1 MLLKLNGNIIHL
13 FNNNNLGYNLSM
25 RKVILLIVLLLSC
38 SYCLAD
44 SSELSKQATAFYS
57 DNNQVRTMD
66 LILQINEKDRTGQD
80 WLLLGNV
87 MADSLRMEDAV
98 YMYQK
103 AIEKDK
109 KCYRAYYNLGNYYF
123 ERGENDKALENY
135 TKASK
140 ISNENP
146 YIYYNMGCVNIK
158 QSNWSKAKNNFNK
171 AIMFNSKVPEFHYN
185 LAYVYK
191 QLKKDK
197 MAQTYL
203 DNYNKLVENQ

>member
-1 MLLKLNGNIIHL
+1 MKKFL
-13 FNNNNLGYNLSM
+13 
-25 RKVILLIVLLLSC
+25 LLLSLLLLGNAC
-38 SYCLAD
+38 FAEN
-44 SSELSKQATAFYS
+44 SELSKQATAFYS

-66 LILQINEKDRTGQD
+66 LILQINEKDRTAQD

-87 MADSLRMEDAV
+87 MADSSRMEDAV

-103 AIEKDK
+103 AIKKDK

-123 ERGENDKALENY
+123 DRGQYNEALENY

-140 ISNENP
+140 LSPENP
-146 YIYYNMGCVNIK
+146 YIYYNIGCVALKN
-158 QSNWSKAKNNFNK
+158 NDLYKAKLNFYK
-171 AIMFNSKVPEFHYN
+171 AVMFEKNVPEFHYN

-191 QLKKDK
+191 KMNKEK

-203 DNYNKLVENQ
+203 DNYNKLMENK